1 MITAFSLCFFFPSI
15 ILSCLFFCVSP
26 SPHDDITTST
36 TYMCTYILLLLLL
49 STWLLRVPCP
59 SHSSFVFTST
69 PEDVPKMDI
78 LSWVLASCALDSV
91 VRAWACRSVDD
102 ARTHMYE
109 EKNDDE
115 KRNKDTHNDVDTF
128 VIAST
133 VYAKRRNTWEHAN
146 AGTKSRR
153 PNQKQT

>member
-1 MITAFSLCFFFPSI
+1 
-15 ILSCLFFCVSP
+15 
-26 SPHDDITTST
+26 
-36 TYMCTYILLLLLL
+36 
-49 STWLLRVPCP
+49 
-59 SHSSFVFTST
+59 
-69 PEDVPKMDI
+69 MDI

-91 VRAWACRSVDD
+91 GRAWACRSVDDD

-115 KRNKDTHNDVDTF
+115 KRNKDTHNDVDAF
-128 VIAST
+128 VITST
-133 VYAKRRNTWEHAN
+133 FYAKRSTWEHAN

>member
-1 MITAFSLCFFFPSI
+1 
-15 ILSCLFFCVSP
+15 
-26 SPHDDITTST
+26 
-36 TYMCTYILLLLLL
+36 
-49 STWLLRVPCP
+49 
-59 SHSSFVFTST
+59 
-69 PEDVPKMDI
+69 MDI
-78 LSWVLASCALDSV
+78 LSLGAGV
-91 VRAWACRSVDD
+91 VCPRFCWAWACRSVDDD

-128 VIAST
+128 VITST

>member
-1 MITAFSLCFFFPSI
+1 MA
-15 ILSCLFFCVSP
+15 
-26 SPHDDITTST
+26 TTGA
-36 TYMCTYILLLLLL
+36 
-49 STWLLRVPCP
+49 VPIA
-59 SHSSFVFTST
+59 HSSFVFTST

-78 LSWVLASCALDSV
+78 LSCCCWVLASCALDSV
-91 VRAWACRSVDD
+91 GRAWACRSVDDD